1 MDGKK
6 LDGKRLVADDLG
18 RTLHERAAPRIT
30 GAGAAAAPADD
41 GPGRYSAPG
50 PPFFS
55 FSLGSGWPVMRAA
68 SSRAVLTSSAR
79 ASM

>member
-1 MDGKK
+1 VDGKK

-18 RTLHERAAPRIT
+18 RTLHEPRIT